1 MENIL
6 EKLLQLKKRKMKV
19 FNFLSK
25 IANCKLVTK
34 TSILSDHE
42 KIVVILFCKIFPE
55 IKKSWKICKRFLLI
69 LKVNAFQKKYDCCAQ
84 TRYSPVSNNKGGGGG
99 GGC

>member
-1 MENIL
+1 MNLVSPGSHGRMEYYYGKYFGKIATV
-6 EKLLQLKKRKMKV
+6 EKKEDEV

-25 IANCKLVTK
+25 IANCKLVAK

-55 IKKSWKICKRFLLI
+55 IKKSWKICKRFLLF
-69 LKVNAFQKKYDCCAQ
+69 LKVNAFQKKYDCSA
-84 TRYSPVSNNKGGGGG
+84 
-99 GGC
+99 